1 MVATEM
7 GDQGLT
13 TTADIVVNVE
23 DLNDNHPVFQ
33 REEYRYSK
41 ENELCTIDLDLRD
54 QIQYC
59 TLVR

>member
-41 ENELCTIDLDLRD
+41 ENELCTIDLD
-54 QIQYC
+54 
-59 TLVR
+59 